1 MKKLIRNLEKNA
13 AYDSDDEKNP
23 YASSAGYLAHEAVLV
38 LMAIIRKLKRRRK
51 RKPLHRTR
59 TPHNLRHP

>member
-23 YASSAGYLAHEAVLV
+23 YASSVRFDLLLIFCGLIAV
-38 LMAIIRKLKRRRK
+38 
-51 RKPLHRTR
+51 HS
-59 TPHNLRHP
+59 